1 MANPIRKK
9 IHIVTEGNQITGSIY
24 KVCSNGASETVSIS
38 NWNISDSSTV
48 IVPNASTLINVQ
60 PDQILAG
67 DMIISTEYELITKTS
82 DFGSLVSGD
91 SITVDSVSYTV
102 RDLRKENDGVFCRI
116 SLQKT

>member
-1 MANPIRKK
+1 MPF
-9 IHIVTEGNQITGSIY
+9 TEDATTQNVYLDDFG
-24 KVCSNGASETVSIS
+24 VSCTSGGTTEKGI
-38 NWNISDSSTV
+38 
-48 IVPNASTLINVQ
+48 LEQ

-82 DFGSLVSGD
+82 DFGTLVSGD